1 MASPRI
7 RMWKNKHQGDSCA
20 HLRIHQLAR
29 IRTDRCQQLLT
40 DARGRALVSVTMA
53 PVWHHLGMTSA
64 AIDSAVQSPEPD
76 ALELQSASDTI
87 NEQVASTEAPVTQA
101 EREPMLNLDGLRQVM
116 QRLGGLKPESFQQ
129 WLPALRILGLAVA
142 AGVGLKLTGAVLSA
156 INELPLLGR
165 LLELVGLVSAIQFI
179 SRNALRR
186 QRRAELLARIE
197 ALKADLIG

>member
-1 MASPRI
+1 
-7 RMWKNKHQGDSCA
+7 
-20 HLRIHQLAR
+20 
-29 IRTDRCQQLLT
+29 
-40 DARGRALVSVTMA
+40 MA

-87 NEQVASTEAPVTQA
+87 NEQLASAEAPVTQA

-186 QRRAELLARIE
+186 QKRAELLARIE

>member
-1 MASPRI
+1 MTP
-7 RMWKNKHQGDSCA
+7 
-20 HLRIHQLAR
+20 
-29 IRTDRCQQLLT
+29 
-40 DARGRALVSVTMA
+40 AL
-53 PVWHHLGMTSA
+53 HHLGMTSA

-116 QRLGGLKPESFQQ
+116 QRLGGLKPETFQQ

-142 AGVGLKLTGAVLSA
+142 AGVGLKLTGAMLSA

-186 QRRAELLARIE
+186 QKRAELLARIE